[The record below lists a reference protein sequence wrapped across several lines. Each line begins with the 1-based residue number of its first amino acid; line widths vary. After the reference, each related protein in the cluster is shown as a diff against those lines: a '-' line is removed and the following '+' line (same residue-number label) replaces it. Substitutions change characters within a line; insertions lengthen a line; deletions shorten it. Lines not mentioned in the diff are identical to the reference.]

1 MNRRAL
7 VNFLFVFML
16 MMAIIAGCTSKQK
29 FDRTG
34 WNDGDGIDFPKRYL
48 MVDDLLA
55 THKLVGLKF
64 NNVVGLLHY
73 PDRFSYDSLSFHYEI
88 TRKMSGIDTLYTKN
102 LVFTMSKDSV
112 IKSAK
117 VVESDYK
124 DEKEKRRS
132 K

>member
-1 MNRRAL
+1 MSSLRSFRFMIFFTL
-7 VNFLFVFML
+7 VSAFLFS
-16 MMAIIAGCTSKQK
+16 CTNKQP
-29 FDRTG
+29 FDRKG
-34 WNDGDGIDFPKRYL
+34 WNDGDGLSFPRRYM

-102 LVFTMSKDSV
+102 LVFTMGKDSV
-112 IKSAK
+112 ITSVK
-117 VVESDYK
+117 VTERNYK
-124 DEKEKRRS
+124 DEKK

>member
-1 MNRRAL
+1 MNRLRSFRFIIVFVSISA
-7 VNFLFVFML
+7 FLFSC
-16 MMAIIAGCTSKQK
+16 ANKQP
-29 FDRTG
+29 FDRDG
-34 WNDGDGIDFPKRYL
+34 WNDGDGITFPRRYM

-64 NNVVGLLHY
+64 SNVVGLLHY

-102 LVFTMSKDSV
+102 LVFTMGKDKVITSV
-112 IKSAK
+112 K
-117 VVESDYK
+117 VTERDYK
-124 DEKEKRRS
+124 DEKK

>member
-1 MNRRAL
+1 MNRLRSFRFIVFVTL
-7 VNFLFVFML
+7 VSAFFF
-16 MMAIIAGCTSKQK
+16 GCTNKQP
-29 FDRTG
+29 FDRDG
-34 WNDGDGIDFPKRYL
+34 WNDGDGLDFPKRYL

-55 THKLVGLKF
+55 KHKLVGLKF

-112 IKSAK
+112 IKSVK
-117 VVESDYK
+117 VVERGYK
-124 DEKEKRRS
+124 EEKDK
-132 K
+132 KKK

>member
-1 MNRRAL
+1 MNRLRSVRFIIIFTLASAL
-7 VNFLFVFML
+7 LS
-16 MMAIIAGCTSKQK
+16 ACTTKQP
-29 FDRTG
+29 FDRDG
-34 WNDGDGIDFPKRYL
+34 WNDGDGITFPRRYM

-64 NNVVGLLHY
+64 SNVVGLLHY

-102 LVFTMSKDSV
+102 LVFTMGKNKVITSV
-112 IKSAK
+112 K
-117 VVESDYK
+117 VTERDYK
-124 DEKEKRRS
+124 DEKK

>member
-1 MNRRAL
+1 MNRLRSFRFIIVFTL
-7 VNFLFVFML
+7 VSASLFS
-16 MMAIIAGCTSKQK
+16 CTQKQP
-29 FDRTG
+29 FDRDG
-34 WNDGDGIDFPKRYL
+34 WNDGDGITFPRRYM

-64 NNVVGLLHY
+64 SNVVGLLHY

-102 LVFTMSKDSV
+102 LVFTMGKDKVITSV
-112 IKSAK
+112 K
-117 VVESDYK
+117 VTERDYK
-124 DEKEKRRS
+124 DEKK